1 MPDGACPPTPDA
13 VDHLQSAV
21 IQPSRRINDTNAA
34 AAFLP
39 HGHIAAHAPATMPL
53 RQATR
58 ACSTSSLVAGAP
70 PWARRPQAALW
81 SMQSGQPT
89 ESHTV
94 NRVMWFFAIVYAVEG
109 IGQAKSGVICKSGVI
124 WQPLVHFLKQ

>member
-1 MPDGACPPTPDA
+1 
-13 VDHLQSAV
+13 
-21 IQPSRRINDTNAA
+21 
-34 AAFLP
+34 
-39 HGHIAAHAPATMPL
+39 MPL

-70 PWARRPQAALW
+70 PWARPQAALW

-94 NRVMWFFAIVYAVEG
+94 NRVMRFFAIVYAVEG
-109 IGQAKSGVICKSGVI
+109 IGQAKSGVI
-124 WQPLVHFLKQ
+124 WQPLVHFLKQTQRWDAVQIRVWLAVVELPWIIKPLWGAISDFVPLFGYRR